1 MLPGGEDPWRDGNMD
16 AAIAVENL
24 TRRFADLTAVDAVSF
39 TVDRGELFALLGP
52 NGAGKTTIINMLIT
66 LLPPTSGTARVAGF
80 DVSREKDDVRRHIGI
95 VFQEPALDKDLTG
108 RENLDFHGMM
118 YGLSGAE
125 RKRRISE
132 VLELVELTERADVLV
147 QNYSGGMKRR
157 LEIARGLI
165 HHPSVLFL
173 DEPTL
178 GLDAQ
183 TRRRIWEY
191 IRRMNEDEGVTIIL
205 TTHYMEEADYLAKR
219 VAIIDRGR
227 IVAMGTP
234 AGLKDVLGGDVITL
248 ELDGGGGG
256 LVPLLRGVPW
266 VKGAKEHDG
275 RVSVTTETGERRVP
289 ELVSIAH
296 EHGIRVNSVLLR
308 KPSLEDVFI
317 HFTGRTIREREVTA
331 SESRRELIARR
342 MLR

>member
-1 MLPGGEDPWRDGNMD
+1 MA
-16 AAIAVENL
+16 AAITVENL
-24 TRRFADLTAVDAVSF
+24 TRRFETLTAVDAISF
-39 TVDRGELFALLGP
+39 TVENGELFALLGP

-66 LLPPTSGTARVAGF
+66 LLPLTSGSASVAGF
-80 DVSREKDDVRRHIGI
+80 DVSREKDAVRRHIGV

-118 YGLSGAE
+118 YGLSRAE
-125 RKRRISE
+125 RSRRIAE
-132 VLELVELTERADVLV
+132 VLELVELTERANVLV

-191 IRRMNEDEGVTIIL
+191 IRRMNREEGVTIIL
-205 TTHYMEEADYLAKR
+205 TTHYMEEADYLSGR
-219 VAIIDRGR
+219 VAIIDRGK
-227 IVAMGTP
+227 IVAMGSP
-234 AGLKDVLGGDVITL
+234 SGLKDVLGGDVITL
-248 ELDGGGGG
+248 EVEGTGTGFL
-256 LVPLLRGVPW
+256 PLLGDIPW
-266 VKGAKEHDG
+266 VKGAKEHNG
-275 RVSVTTETGERRVP
+275 EVTVTVEAGERRVP
-289 ELVSIAH
+289 ELVSIAQSR
-296 EHGIRVNSVLLR
+296 GIHVNSVLLR

-317 HFTGRTIREREVTA
+317 HFTGRSIREREVSAT
-331 SESRRELIARR
+331 ESRKELITRR
-342 MLR
+342 LLR

>member
-1 MLPGGEDPWRDGNMD
+1 MEGGEMD
-16 AAIAVENL
+16 AAIAVEGL
-24 TRRFADLTAVDAVSF
+24 TRRFGSLTAVDAVSF
-39 TVDRGELFALLGP
+39 TVDQGELFALLGP

-66 LLPPTSGTARVAGF
+66 LLSPTSGTARVAGF
-80 DVSREKDDVRRHIGI
+80 DVVREKDAVRRHIGI

-108 RENLDFHGMM
+108 KENLDFHGMM
-118 YGLSGAE
+118 YGIPRAE
-125 RKRRISE
+125 RARRIAG
-132 VLELVELTERADVLV
+132 VLELVELTEKADVLV

-191 IRRMNEDEGVTIIL
+191 IRRMNREEGVTIIL
-205 TTHYMEEADYLAKR
+205 TTHYMEEADYLSGR

-234 AGLKDVLGGDVITL
+234 HGLKDVLGGDVITL
-248 ELDGGGGG
+248 ELDGDAGGFIS
-256 LVPLLRGVPW
+256 LLGGVPW

-275 RVSVTTETGERRVP
+275 EVSVTVEMGERRVP
-289 ELVSIAH
+289 DLVALAL
-296 EHGIRVNSVLLR
+296 EHGVHIRSVLLR
-308 KPSLEDVFI
+308 KPSLEDVFL

-331 SESRRELIARR
+331 NESRKELITRR

>member
-1 MLPGGEDPWRDGNMD
+1 MEGTGNMD
-16 AAIAVENL
+16 AAITVEQL
-24 TRRFADLTAVDAVSF
+24 TRRFDALTAVDAVSF
-39 TVDRGELFALLGP
+39 TIESGELFALLGP
-52 NGAGKTTIINMLIT
+52 NGAGKTTILNMLIT
-66 LLPPTSGTARVAGF
+66 LLPPTTGTARVAGF
-80 DVSREKDDVRRHIGI
+80 DVSLEKDAVRRHIGI

-118 YGLSGAE
+118 YGLPRGE
-125 RKRRISE
+125 RGRRIAE
-132 VLELVELTERADVLV
+132 VLELVELSERADVLV

-183 TRRRIWEY
+183 TRRKIWEY
-191 IRRMNEDEGVTIIL
+191 IRRMNADEGVTIIL
-205 TTHYMEEADYLAKR
+205 TTHYMEEADYLAGR

-234 AGLKDVLGGDVITL
+234 SGLKDVLGGDVITL
-248 ELDGGGGG
+248 EFDGDAAGF
-256 LVPLLRGVPW
+256 LPLLEGIPW
-266 VKGAKEHDG
+266 VRGAKAHNGE
-275 RVSVTTETGERRVP
+275 VTVTVESGERRVP
-289 ELVSIAH
+289 ELVSLAQGR
-296 EHGIRVNSVLLR
+296 GIRVASVLLR

-317 HFTGRTIREREVTA
+317 HFTGRSIREREVTA
-331 SESRRELIARR
+331 SESRKELITRR

>member
-1 MLPGGEDPWRDGNMD
+1 MNP
-16 AAIAVENL
+16 AIAVENL
-24 TRRFADLTAVDAVSF
+24 TRRFEDLTAVDNVTFSVEA
-39 TVDRGELFALLGP
+39 GELFALLGP

-66 LLPPTSGTARVAGF
+66 LLPPSSGTASVAGF
-80 DVSREKDDVRRHIGI
+80 DVLREKDAVRRHIGI

-118 YGLSGAE
+118 YGLSRAARE
-125 RKRRISE
+125 QRIAE
-132 VLELVELTERADVLV
+132 VLELVELGERADVLV

-178 GLDAQ
+178 GLDTQ

-191 IRRMNEDEGVTIIL
+191 IRRMNREEGVTIIL
-205 TTHYMEEADYLAKR
+205 TTHYMEEADYLSGR
-219 VAIIDRGR
+219 VAIIDQGR
-227 IVAMGTP
+227 VVAMGTP
-234 AGLKDVLGGDVITL
+234 SALKDILGGDVITL
-248 ELDGGGGG
+248 EVGGNGEG
-256 LVPLLRGVPW
+256 LLPLLKSIPW
-266 VKGAKEHDG
+266 VKGAKLHNGEI
-275 RVSVTTETGERRVP
+275 SVTVDHGERKVP
-289 ELVSIAH
+289 ELVSLARD
-296 EHGIRVNSVLLR
+296 HGITISSVLLR

-317 HFTGRTIREREVTA
+317 HFTGRSIREREVSA
-331 SESRRELIARR
+331 IESRKELITRR

>member
-1 MLPGGEDPWRDGNMD
+1 MIPEEWNID
-16 AAIAVENL
+16 AAIAVDGL

-39 TVDRGELFALLGP
+39 TVDQGELFALLGP

-80 DVSREKDDVRRHIGI
+80 DVVREKDAVRRHIGI

-118 YGLSGAE
+118 YGLSRAARE
-125 RKRRISE
+125 QRIAE
-132 VLELVELTERADVLV
+132 VLELVELGERADVLV

-191 IRRMNEDEGVTIIL
+191 IRQMNREEGVTIIL
-205 TTHYMEEADYLAKR
+205 TTHYMEEADYLSGR
-219 VAIIDRGR
+219 VAIIDQGR
-227 IVAMGTP
+227 VVAMGTP
-234 AGLKDVLGGDVITL
+234 SALKDILGGDVITL
-248 ELDGGGGG
+248 EVGGNGEG
-256 LVPLLRGVPW
+256 LLPLLKSIPW
-266 VKGAKEHDG
+266 VKGAKLHNGEI
-275 RVSVTTETGERRVP
+275 SVTVDHGERKVP
-289 ELVSIAH
+289 ELVSLARD
-296 EHGIRVNSVLLR
+296 HGITISSVLLR

-317 HFTGRTIREREVTA
+317 HFTGRSIREREVSA
-331 SESRRELIARR
+331 IESRKELITRR

>member
-1 MLPGGEDPWRDGNMD
+1 
-16 AAIAVENL
+16 
-24 TRRFADLTAVDAVSF
+24 
-39 TVDRGELFALLGP
+39 
-52 NGAGKTTIINMLIT
+52 
-66 LLPPTSGTARVAGF
+66 VAGF
-80 DVSREKDDVRRHIGI
+80 DVSREKDAVRRHIGI

-118 YGLSGAE
+118 YGLSRSE
-125 RKRRISE
+125 RGRRIAG
-132 VLELVELTERADVLV
+132 VLELVELTEKADVLV

-165 HHPSVLFL
+165 HHPSILFL

-191 IRRMNEDEGVTIIL
+191 IRRLNREEEVTIIL
-205 TTHYMEEADYLAKR
+205 TTHYMEEADYLSKR
-219 VAIIDRGR
+219 IAIIDRGR

-234 AGLKDVLGGDVITL
+234 SGLKDVLGGDVITL
-248 ELDGGGGG
+248 EVDGNGGIFIR
-256 LVPLLRGVPW
+256 LLEGIPW
-266 VKGAKEHDG
+266 VKSAVEENGE
-275 RVSVTTETGERRVP
+275 VSITVEIGERRVP

-296 EHGIRVNSVLLR
+296 DRGIHVNSVLLR

-317 HFTGRTIREREVTA
+317 HFTGRSIRDREVSA
-331 SESRRELIARR
+331 IESMKEFITRR

>member
-1 MLPGGEDPWRDGNMD
+1 MD
-16 AAIAVENL
+16 AAITVENL
-24 TRRFADLTAVDAVSF
+24 TRRFETLTAVDDISF
-39 TVDRGELFALLGP
+39 TVERGELFALLGP

-66 LLPPTSGTARVAGF
+66 LLPTTSGKAWVAGF
-80 DVSREKDDVRRHIGI
+80 DVSREKDAVRRHIGI

-108 RENLDFHGMM
+108 RENLNFHGMM
-118 YGLSGAE
+118 YGLNRAE
-125 RKRRISE
+125 RSQRIAE

-191 IRRMNEDEGVTIIL
+191 IRRMNHEEGVTIIL
-205 TTHYMEEADYLAKR
+205 TTHNMEEADYLSRR
-219 VAIIDRGR
+219 VAIIDQGR

-234 AGLKDVLGGDVITL
+234 SSLKDVLGGDVITL
-248 ELDGGGGG
+248 ELDGTGSSFI
-256 LVPLLRGVPW
+256 PLLGGIPW
-266 VKGAKEHDG
+266 VKGAKEDNG
-275 RVSVTTETGERRVP
+275 EITVTVEAGERRVP

-296 EHGIRVNSVLLR
+296 DHGIHVNSVILR

-317 HFTGRTIREREVTA
+317 HFTGRSIREGEVSA
-331 SESRRELIARR
+331 SESRKELITRR

>member
-1 MLPGGEDPWRDGNMD
+1 MD
-16 AAIAVENL
+16 AAITVENL
-24 TRRFADLTAVDAVSF
+24 TRQFEDLTAVDAVSF

-66 LLPPTSGTARVAGF
+66 LLPPTSGDARVAGF
-80 DVSREKDDVRRHIGI
+80 DVTREKDEVRRHIGI

-108 RENLDFHGMM
+108 RENLDFHAMM
-118 YGLSGAE
+118 YGLPRAE
-125 RKRRISE
+125 RSRRIAE
-132 VLELVELTERADVLV
+132 VLELVELTDKTNVLV

-191 IRRMNEDEGVTIIL
+191 IRRMNREEGVTIIL
-205 TTHYMEEADYLAKR
+205 TTHYMEEADYLAGR

-227 IVAMGTP
+227 IVAMGSP
-234 AGLKDVLGGDVITL
+234 SVLKDVLGGDVITL
-248 ELDGGGGG
+248 ELDGDAAAFLPIITGI
-256 LVPLLRGVPW
+256 PW
-266 VKGAKEHDG
+266 VKGAKEHNG
-275 RVSVTTETGERRVP
+275 EVSVTADSGERRVP
-289 ELVSIAH
+289 ELVSLANA
-296 EHGIRVNSVLLR
+296 HGIPVKSVLLR

-317 HFTGRTIREREVTA
+317 HFTGRTIREREVSAT
-331 SESRRELIARR
+331 ESRKELITRR

>member
-1 MLPGGEDPWRDGNMD
+1 MD
-16 AAIAVENL
+16 AAITVENL
-24 TRRFADLTAVDAVSF
+24 TRRFESLTAVDGISF
-39 TVDRGELFALLGP
+39 TVEKGELFALLGP

-66 LLPPTSGTARVAGF
+66 LLPPTSGRARVAGF
-80 DVSREKDDVRRHIGI
+80 DVSREKDAVRRHIGI

-108 RENLDFHGMM
+108 RENLDFHAMM
-118 YGLSGAE
+118 YGLSRAE
-125 RKRRISE
+125 REHRIAE
-132 VLELVELTERADVLV
+132 VLDLVELTERADVLV

-191 IRRMNEDEGVTIIL
+191 IRRMNREEGVTIIL
-205 TTHYMEEADYLAKR
+205 TTHYMEEADYLSGR

-234 AGLKDVLGGDVITL
+234 SSLKDVLGGDVITL
-248 ELDGGGGG
+248 ELDGDGGGFIAFLEG
-256 LVPLLRGVPW
+256 IPW
-266 VKGAKEHDG
+266 VKGAKEHNG
-275 RVSVTTETGERRVP
+275 LVNITVEMGERRVP
-289 ELVSIAH
+289 DLVSLAH
-296 EHGIRVNSVLLR
+296 DHGIHVNSVLLR

-317 HFTGRTIREREVTA
+317 HFTGRSIREREVSAT
-331 SESRRELIARR
+331 ESRKELITRR
-342 MLR
+342 LLR

>member
-1 MLPGGEDPWRDGNMD
+1 MDP
-16 AAIAVENL
+16 AITVENL
-24 TRRFADLTAVDAVSF
+24 TRRFESLTAVDGISF
-39 TVDRGELFALLGP
+39 TVEKGELFALLGP

-66 LLPPTSGTARVAGF
+66 LLPPTSGRAWVAGF
-80 DVSREKDDVRRHIGI
+80 DVAQEKDAVRRHIGI

-108 RENLDFHGMM
+108 RENLNFHGMM
-118 YGLSGAE
+118 YGLSRAE
-125 RKRRISE
+125 REHRIAE
-132 VLELVELTERADVLV
+132 VLELVELSERADVLV

-178 GLDAQ
+178 VLDAQ

-191 IRRMNEDEGVTIIL
+191 IRRMNREEGITIIL
-205 TTHYMEEADYLAKR
+205 TTHNMEEADYLSGR
-219 VAIIDRGR
+219 VAIIDRGK

-234 AGLKDVLGGDVITL
+234 SSLKDVLGGDVITL
-248 ELDGGGGG
+248 EVDGTLAGFI
-256 LVPLLRGVPW
+256 PLLEGIPW
-266 VKGAKEHDG
+266 VKAAKEHDG
-275 RVSVTTETGERRVP
+275 EITVTVEAGERKVP
-289 ELVSIAH
+289 ELVSLAH
-296 EHGIRVNSVLLR
+296 DHGVHVESVLLR

-317 HFTGRTIREREVTA
+317 YFTGRSIREREVSA
-331 SESRRELIARR
+331 SESRKELITRR

>member
-1 MLPGGEDPWRDGNMD
+1 MD
-16 AAIAVENL
+16 AAITVENL
-24 TRRFADLTAVDAVSF
+24 TRQFESLTAVDAVSF
-39 TVDRGELFALLGP
+39 AVEKGELFALLGP

-66 LLPPTSGTARVAGF
+66 LLPPTSGGATVAGF
-80 DVSREKDDVRRHIGI
+80 DIIREKDAVRRHIGI

-118 YGLSGAE
+118 YGLPRAE
-125 RKRRISE
+125 RERRIAE
-132 VLELVELTERADVLV
+132 VLELVELTERAHVLV

-191 IRRMNEDEGVTIIL
+191 IRRMNREEGVTIIL
-205 TTHYMEEADYLAKR
+205 TTHYMEEADYLAGR

-227 IVAMGTP
+227 VVAMGAP
-234 AGLKDVLGGDVITL
+234 SGLKDVLGGDTITL
-248 ELDGGGGG
+248 ELIGDSGAFIG
-256 LVPLLRGVPW
+256 LLQGIPW
-266 VKGAKEHDG
+266 VKGAKELDG
-275 RVSVTTETGERRVP
+275 EVSVTVEMGERRVP
-289 ELVSIAH
+289 ELVSLAH
-296 EHGIRVNSVLLR
+296 GHGITVSSVLLR

-317 HFTGRTIREREVTA
+317 HFTGRSIREREVSA
-331 SESRRELIARR
+331 NESRKELITRR

>member
-1 MLPGGEDPWRDGNMD
+1 MD
-16 AAIAVENL
+16 AAITVENL
-24 TRRFADLTAVDAVSF
+24 TRRFAGLTAVDAVSF
-39 TVDRGELFALLGP
+39 AVDSGELFALLGP

-80 DVSREKDDVRRHIGI
+80 DVSREKDAVRRHIGI

-118 YGLSGAE
+118 YGLSRAE
-125 RKRRISE
+125 RGRRIAE
-132 VLELVELTERADVLV
+132 VLELVELTERAEVLV

-165 HHPSVLFL
+165 HHPTVLFL

-205 TTHYMEEADYLAKR
+205 TTHYMDEADYLAKR

-248 ELDGGGGG
+248 ELEGGGGG
-256 LVPLLRGVPW
+256 LVPFLGGIPW
-266 VKGAKEHDG
+266 VKAAKEHNG
-275 RVSVTTETGERRVP
+275 EVSVTVEMGERRVP
-289 ELVSIAH
+289 ELVSIANG
-296 EHGIRVNSVLLR
+296 HGIHVNSVLLR

-331 SESRRELIARR
+331 SESRRELITRR

>member
-1 MLPGGEDPWRDGNMD
+1 MD
-16 AAIAVENL
+16 AAITVENL
-24 TRRFADLTAVDAVSF
+24 TRRFESLIAVDAVSF
-39 TVDRGELFALLGP
+39 SVERGELFALLGP

-80 DVSREKDDVRRHIGI
+80 DVSQEKDAVRRHIGI

-118 YGLSGAE
+118 YGIPRAE
-125 RKRRISE
+125 RVRRIAE
-132 VLELVELTERADVLV
+132 VFELVELTERAGVLV

-178 GLDAQ
+178 GLDTQ

-191 IRRMNEDEGVTIIL
+191 IRRMNRDEGVTIIL
-205 TTHYMEEADYLAKR
+205 TTHYMEEADYLAGR
-219 VAIIDRGR
+219 VAIIDRGK
-227 IVAMGTP
+227 IVAMGSP
-234 AGLKDVLGGDVITL
+234 SGLKEVLGGDVITL
-248 ELDGGGGG
+248 EVDGAVAGFT
-256 LVPLLRGVPW
+256 PLLEKISW
-266 VKGAKEHDG
+266 VKGAKEHNG
-275 RVSVTTETGERRVP
+275 EITVTVEAGERKVP
-289 ELVSIAH
+289 ELVSLANS
-296 EHGIRVNSVLLR
+296 HGVHVSSVLLR

-317 HFTGRTIREREVTA
+317 HFTGRSIREREVSA
-331 SESRRELIARR
+331 SESRKELITRR

>member
-1 MLPGGEDPWRDGNMD
+1 MD
-16 AAIAVENL
+16 AAITVENL
-24 TRRFADLTAVDAVSF
+24 TRRFETLTAVDAISF
-39 TVDRGELFALLGP
+39 TVERGELFALLGP

-66 LLPPTSGTARVAGF
+66 LLPPTSGKAWVAGF
-80 DVSREKDDVRRHIGI
+80 DVSREKDAVRRHIGI

-108 RENLDFHGMM
+108 RENLDFHAMM
-118 YGLSGAE
+118 YGLSRAE
-125 RKRRISE
+125 REQRIAE

-191 IRRMNEDEGVTIIL
+191 IRRMNREEGVTIIL

-219 VAIIDRGR
+219 VAIIDRGK

-234 AGLKDVLGGDVITL
+234 SGLKDVLGGDVITL
-248 ELDGGGGG
+248 ELDGTGGGFI
-256 LVPLLRGVPW
+256 PLLGGIPW
-266 VKGAKEHDG
+266 VKGAKEQNG
-275 RVSVTTETGERRVP
+275 EITVTVEAGERRVP

-296 EHGIRVNSVLLR
+296 DHGIHVNSVLLR

-317 HFTGRTIREREVTA
+317 HFTGRSIREREVSAT
-331 SESRRELIARR
+331 ESRKELITRR
-342 MLR
+342 LLR

>member
-1 MLPGGEDPWRDGNMD
+1 MD

-24 TRRFADLTAVDAVSF
+24 TRRFEGLTAVDAVSF
-39 TVDRGELFALLGP
+39 TVESGELFALLGP

-80 DVSREKDDVRRHIGI
+80 DVSREKDAVRRHIGI

-118 YGLSGAE
+118 YGLPRGE
-125 RKRRISE
+125 RARRIAE
-132 VLELVELTERADVLV
+132 VLELVELAERADVLV

-165 HHPSVLFL
+165 HHPAVLFL

-191 IRRMNEDEGVTIIL
+191 IRRMNDEEGVTIIL
-205 TTHYMEEADYLAKR
+205 TTHYMEEADYLSKR

-234 AGLKDVLGGDVITL
+234 SGLKDLLGGDVITL
-248 ELDGGGGG
+248 ETGGDGGSLLPLLGG
-256 LVPLLRGVPW
+256 LPW
-266 VKGAKEHDG
+266 VKGAKEEDG
-275 RVSVTTETGERRVP
+275 EVSVTVEMGERRVP
-289 ELVSIAH
+289 ELVSLAQG
-296 EHGIRVNSVLLR
+296 HGIRVESVLLR

-317 HFTGRTIREREVTA
+317 HFTGRSIREREVSA
-331 SESRRELIARR
+331 RESRRELVTRR